1 MRLVEFDFRQGAFF
15 LTKRAFFHIKT
26 TNKNSLLKFI
36 LNLLQKFI

>member
-1 MRLVEFDFRQGAFF
+1 MRLAGNQIRQGAFF

>member
-15 LTKRAFFHIKT
+15 LAKLAFFHTKT